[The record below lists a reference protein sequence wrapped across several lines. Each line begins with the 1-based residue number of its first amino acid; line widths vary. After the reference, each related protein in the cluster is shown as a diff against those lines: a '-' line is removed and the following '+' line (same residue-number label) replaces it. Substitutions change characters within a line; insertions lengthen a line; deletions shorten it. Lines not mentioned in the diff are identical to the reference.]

1 VISPYGAP
9 RHYTWHCTVV
19 GVTTTAPDRLDALA
33 RVGRALADPT
43 RCRIMLALLDGP
55 AYPADLAAGL
65 GLSRANTSNHL
76 TCLRGCGLVVAEPQG
91 RQVRYELANPALR
104 HALTDLAG
112 VVLAIDAAA
121 ACVDTH
127 DAAVVGS

>member
-1 VISPYGAP
+1 MDDAG
-9 RHYTWHCTVV
+9 
-19 GVTTTAPDRLDALA
+19 TARLDALA

-43 RCRIMLALLDGP
+43 RCRILLALLDGP
-55 AYPADLAAGL
+55 GYPADLAAAL
-65 GLSRANTSNHL
+65 GLTRANTSNHL

-91 RQVRYELANPALR
+91 RQVRYELADPALR

-121 ACVDTH
+121 ACVD
-127 DAAVVGS
+127 AAAGNPAKVPG